1 MDVSTWTYSV
11 VSVIIVS
18 LVSLIGVITLAIAD
32 VKLKKRLLYLVS
44 FAAGALL
51 GDAFLHLLPGAIE
64 EGFNPSIVSMYALIG
79 IVAFF
84 ILEKVIFWRHC
95 HVPTSE
101 EHPHPLG
108 KINLIGDGL
117 HNFIDGVIIGGSFL
131 ISIPLGITTTIAVLL
146 HEIPQ
151 EIGDFSI
158 LLHAGYTKKKALLFN
173 LFSGSIAIFGTVL
186 VLALGDSIEVLAQA
200 LVPFTIGGFIY
211 IAAADL
217 LPAIHREE
225 NTGRSILQ
233 LLYFMFGIGLM
244 ALLLL
249 LE

>member
-1 MDVSTWTYSV
+1 MDSQWIYALFSV
-11 VSVIIVS
+11 LAVS
-18 LVSLIGVITLAIAD
+18 LVSLIGVFTLGFQTD
-32 VKLKKRLLYLVS
+32 KLKKWLLYLVS

-51 GDAFLHLLPGAIE
+51 GDSFLHLLPEAIE
-64 EGFNPSIVSMYALIG
+64 EGIDPFTVSVFALLG
-79 IVAFF
+79 IVLFF

-101 EHPHPLG
+101 SHPHPLG

-117 HNFIDGVIIGGSFL
+117 HNFIDGVIIGASFL
-131 ISIPLGITTTIAVLL
+131 VSVPLGVTTTLAVLL

-173 LFSGSIAIFGTVL
+173 FFSACIAVLGTVL
-186 VLALGDSIEVLAQA
+186 VLSLGDSVEALADA
-200 LVPFTIGGFIY
+200 LVPLTIVGFIY

-217 LPAIHREE
+217 LPEIHRES
-225 NTGRSILQ
+225 NPRKSFLQ
-233 LLYFMFGIGLM
+233 LFFFVLGIALM